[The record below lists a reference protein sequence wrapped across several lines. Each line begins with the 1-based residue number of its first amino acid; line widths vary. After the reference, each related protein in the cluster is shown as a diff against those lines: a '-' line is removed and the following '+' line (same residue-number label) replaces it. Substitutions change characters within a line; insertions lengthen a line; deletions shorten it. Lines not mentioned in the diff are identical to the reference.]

1 MKNIIFISLLCLVS
15 FALQAQECSTYFNFT
30 KGAKAELTSY
40 DSKNKVVAQMK
51 YYIKD
56 FKPANGGFV
65 LVIDT
70 ETYDAKGNLLAKGES
85 YGKCKNGGYST
96 EIRNI
101 SSAMIPK
108 SADIKMNIEGDE
120 LVYPSAMK
128 MGDVLPNAAFK
139 ISAALSSGMTIMN
152 ATGEI
157 TNRKVEGMVTVD
169 TPAGKFECQKITYD
183 LALKLLGNRR
193 YKTEEYLAK
202 GIGVVKQIQ
211 YNDKGKIESSLV
223 LTNLQK

>member
-1 MKNIIFISLLCLVS
+1 MKKIAFLSLLSILN
-15 FALQAQECSTYFNFT
+15 FGLQAQECSTYFNFT
-30 KGAKAELTSY
+30 KGARAELTSY
-40 DSKNKVVAQMK
+40 DGKNKVVAQMK
-51 YYIKD
+51 YLISD
-56 FKPANGGFV
+56 FKPASGGFL
-65 LVIDT
+65 LVIET

-128 MGDVLPNAAFK
+128 TGDKLPNASFK
-139 ISAALSSGMTIMN
+139 IGAALSSGMNIMN
-152 ATGEI
+152 ATGDI
-157 TNRKVEGMVTVD
+157 TNRKVEGMVTVE
-169 TPAGKFECQKITYD
+169 TPAGKFDCQKITYD
-183 LALKLLGNRR
+183 LALKLLGNRT

-202 GIGVVKQIQ
+202 GIGVVKQVQ
-211 YNDKGKIESSLV
+211 YNDKGKIESSLI
-223 LTNLQK
+223 LTKLQK